1 MSHAKYVEIENARFG
16 GDLYSKDLKMSAG
29 GNQWV
34 VVTITKDEALKIA
47 ALLIDAARDWKE
59 ET

>member
-1 MSHAKYVEIENARFG
+1 
-16 GDLYSKDLKMSAG
+16 MSAS

-34 VVTITKDEALKIA
+34 VVTLTKDEALKIA
-47 ALLIDAARDWKE
+47 ALLIDAAMDWKE